1 MRAKNRVALFCIK
14 SLPNKK
20 IDSFRVIVMRE
31 KKEAAIAQYKSQ
43 GYDVKVIWEDK
54 P

>member
-20 IDSFRVIVMRE
+20 IVMRE

-43 GYDVKVIWEDK
+43 GYQVYFFSGGIT
-54 P
+54 

>member
-31 KKEAAIAQYKSQ
+31 KKRSCYST
-43 GYDVKVIWEDK
+43 V
-54 P
+54 